1 MIILTA
7 HYLFS
12 CTAKWGGRVLW
23 VPSSLSDPLPHPPLL
38 PGPWVWPHTRWL
50 WCDPCSHPL
59 HGPPADG
66 GAAPHPLGW
75 SVSVPS
81 AAQWSYKLHLS
92 LSVKASPPPPPL
104 LVSDVSYQH
113 QHHILFMSPLTLRPS
128 LLLLPALEHHK
139 HHQLFI
145 CYFASSHSHH
155 CCLHLTH

>member
-92 LSVKASPPPPPL
+92 LSVKASPPPPL

-145 CYFASSHSHH
+145 CYFASSHPHH